1 MVTSGAWRYLE
12 AARVRKGGADGPF
25 AAQKEQA
32 PRTASATEEGATS
45 EAGAAGE
52 DTVTGAEQ
60 LFTVSNQ
67 RRMYPS

>member
-1 MVTSGAWRYLE
+1 MFTLGAWRYLE

-25 AAQKEQA
+25 AAHTPLA
-32 PRTASATEEGATS
+32 SRTPSATEEGATS

>member
-12 AARVRKGGADGPF
+12 AAGVRKGGADGPF
-25 AAQKEQA
+25 AAQKEQT
-32 PRTASATEEGATS
+32 PPTASATAEGATS

-52 DTVTGAEQ
+52 DTVTGVEQ
-60 LFTVSNQ
+60 LFTVSHQ